1 MKPRTSSF
9 RQLLAN
15 CLSALPVLLVL
26 PAVGYSSSAPAA
38 ITSTEELIGA
48 TEAFLEQAVSDYLQ
62 RSEIQGRH
70 EIRVNRLDPRLRL
83 PLCDQPLTTKLE
95 SPAQPL
101 GRVTTRV
108 RCDGSSPWTVFVPAE
123 VRLYRQVLV
132 LTRPLK
138 RMSVVSI
145 NDLVMVE
152 RDVGQISQGYLTAPE
167 QAIGKKLTR
176 QLSSEQILSPNHLQV
191 AEVIR
196 RGDQVVITAITATIN
211 VRMQG
216 EALSDGAPGQQIQV
230 RNLRSQRVIRARVI
244 GPGQVEVAL

>member
-1 MKPRTSSF
+1 MKRRTSSF
-9 RQLLAN
+9 RRLLAK
-15 CLSALPVLLVL
+15 CFGALPVVLVL
-26 PAVGYSSSAPAA
+26 PVFGYSGATATT
-38 ITSTEELIGA
+38 TSTEQLIGTA
-48 TEAFLEQAVSDYLQ
+48 ETFLEKAVGDYLQ
-62 RSEIQGRH
+62 SSQIHGRH

-83 PLCDQPLTTKLE
+83 SLCDQPLTTRLE
-95 SPAQPL
+95 SPAQPI

-123 VRLYRQVLV
+123 VRLYREVV
-132 LTRPLK
+132 MLTRPLK
-138 RMSVVSI
+138 RLSVVGGG
-145 NDLVMVE
+145 DLSMVE
-152 RDVGQISQGYLTAPE
+152 RDVGQLSQGYLTDPQ

-176 QLSSEQILSPNHLQV
+176 QLPAEQILSPNHLQV

-196 RGDQVVITAITATIN
+196 RGDQVVISAAGATIS

-230 RNLRSQRVIRARVI
+230 RNLRSQRVVRARVI